1 MIKTQPYRLIISGG
15 GTGGHI
21 FPAVAIANEFRSR
34 YPDADILF
42 VGAQGRMEMT
52 RVPEAGYKIVG
63 LWISGIQRKLTLSNL
78 LFPIKLLVSYMRARQ
93 LVNQFKPHVVI
104 GTGGYASGPVMMA
117 ATRKKI
123 PTVIQEQN
131 SYAGLA
137 NKQVAE
143 KASRICVAYDGME
156 KYFPSNKIVLTG
168 NPVRKDILDVAS
180 KRDQAV
186 RHFSFS
192 PAHKTLLIIGG
203 SLGARTI
210 NESIIN
216 GIEKLLE
223 AQVQVLWQ
231 TGRGYYDSYKTRLAK
246 YDLTRIRVQDF
257 VREMDLAYAAAD
269 LVISRSG
276 ALSVSEICIA
286 KKPVI
291 LVPSPNVA
299 EDHQTKNAKAL
310 TDRNAAIMV
319 ADKDANMKLVDTALK
334 LIMDANRMLELEEN
348 ISKLAKPDATK
359 DIVNEI
365 EKLLDEK
372 SKQEHT
378 QSYSLSSR
386 DRQEKENNANTLQTV
401 LVRSKYKND

>member
-1 MIKTQPYRLIISGG
+1 MSSSQPYRLIISGG

-21 FPAVAIANEFRSR
+21 FPAVAIANEFRFR
-34 YPDADILF
+34 YPNSEILF

-63 LWISGIQRKLTLSNL
+63 LWISGLQRKLTLSNL
-78 LFPIKLLVSYMRARQ
+78 LFPIKLIVSYFKARQ
-93 LVNQFKPHVVI
+93 IVNQFKPHVVI
-104 GTGGYASGPVMMA
+104 GTGGYASGPIMMA
-117 ATRKKI
+117 ATRKGI

-137 NKQVAE
+137 NKQVAD

-156 KYFPSNKIVLTG
+156 RYFPANKIVITG
-168 NPVRKDILDVAS
+168 NPVRKDILNIES
-180 KRDQAV
+180 KRDQALA
-186 RHFSFS
+186 HFAFS
-192 PAHKTLLIIGG
+192 PQSKTLLIIGG

-210 NESIIN
+210 NESILH
-216 GIEKLLE
+216 GMEKILE
-223 AQVQVLWQ
+223 ANIQVIWQ
-231 TGRGYYDSYKTRLAK
+231 TGKGYYESYKAQLAK
-246 YDLTRIRVQDF
+246 FDLRKIRVQDF

-269 LVISRSG
+269 VVISRSG

-310 TDRNAAIMV
+310 SEKDAAILV
-319 ADKDANMKLVDTALK
+319 TDKDANSMLVDAALNLIFSPTRTMKLA
-334 LIMDANRMLELEEN
+334 EN
-348 ISKLAKPDATK
+348 IAMLAKPRATS

-372 SKQEHT
+372 SIDGKM
-378 QSYSLSSR
+378 QSYKLSSDDSHTGGNGSGR
-386 DRQEKENNANTLQTV
+386 LQTV
-401 LVRSKYKND
+401 LVRSR